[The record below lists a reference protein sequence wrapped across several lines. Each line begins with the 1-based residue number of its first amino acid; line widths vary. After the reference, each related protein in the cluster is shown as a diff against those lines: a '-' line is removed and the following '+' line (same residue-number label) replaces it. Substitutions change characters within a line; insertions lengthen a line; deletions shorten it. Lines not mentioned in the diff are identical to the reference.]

1 MLPKPIIK
9 GSKNWLNTT
18 LEEYGDFIFAH
29 GRYNTL
35 ENLDLKIRKS
45 LEIVDPIEDN
55 HASENQDHPFGKG
68 THPGNLLIGL
78 VWNSIKVPIITKLP
92 YKHCQPEQ
100 NIVPI
105 QSRTYTIYYE
115 NTSTTKQNSPVMGFH
130 PILKLLENIIR

>member
-1 MLPKPIIK
+1 M
-9 GSKNWLNTT
+9 
-18 LEEYGDFIFAH
+18 
-29 GRYNTL
+29 

-45 LEIVDPIEDN
+45 LEVVDPIEDN
-55 HASENQDHPFGKG
+55 HTSENQDHPFGRG

-78 VWNSIKVPIITKLP
+78 VWNSIKVPIITKLL

-115 NTSTTKQNSPVMGFH
+115 NTSTTKQNSPVIGFH